1 MSIPTSI
8 DHVVREKNY
17 VTIDRRN
24 GPRSTAV
31 GCVLVLLFLGVP
43 LWPFIPAAAAD
54 DPESAYERLWSRA
67 SPYSGDSDGFF
78 NSVQFSGRFQVDQAY
93 INGSDGEDFSATDLR
108 RFRFGARVNFLNDFT
123 FHAEAEFDPH
133 DGDLGYQRLTDSY
146 IAWSPSDAVKV
157 TVGKHAAAFTM
168 DGQTSSKELLAIDR
182 SNLANN
188 IWFTREYIP
197 GVSVSGN
204 TDRLIYHVGFYS
216 SGERNRGFGDS
227 NGGEFLLTTIGH
239 DFGERLGV
247 REALLRFNFVENE
260 VDANNSFTQSL
271 ERIGSLNFMLDV
283 GPWGLRTDFSIAT
296 GYLGQSDLV
305 GVMVMPY
312 YDITESLQ
320 IVTRYTLVE
329 SDDENGVRFA
339 RY

>member
-1 MSIPTSI
+1 M
-8 DHVVREKNY
+8 
-17 VTIDRRN
+17 
-24 GPRSTAV
+24 A
-31 GCVLVLLFLGVP
+31 
-43 LWPFIPAAAAD
+43 
-54 DPESAYERLWSRA
+54 
-67 SPYSGDSDGFF
+67 FF
-78 NSVQFSGRFQVDQAY
+78 Q
-93 INGSDGEDFSATDLR
+93 
-108 RFRFGARVNFLNDFT
+108 
-123 FHAEAEFDPH
+123 
-133 DGDLGYQRLTDSY
+133 
-146 IAWSPSDAVKV
+146 
-157 TVGKHAAAFTM
+157 
-168 DGQTSSKELLAIDR
+168 
-182 SNLANN
+182 
-188 IWFTREYIP
+188 
-197 GVSVSGN
+197 
-204 TDRLIYHVGFYS
+204 
-216 SGERNRGFGDS
+216 FGDS

-339 RY
+339 RYEREIATGRGDKYSEIYAGLNYYWYGHKLKLQTGLQYADMNDRAGDGGAYSGWAWTTGFRISW